1 MVKIAQLL
9 EWSESTYF
17 QAFNQMVCHVEESLE
32 EAQDVW
38 MHLKLVQRYFED
50 MESTEYGELE
60 QVIAATI
67 HLICLIWANSAHYR
81 QPAFIVTLFRE
92 FSNYIIELVC
102 YTTLFVIVKFVFIQ
116 FCNLDESIC
125 RTR

>member
-1 MVKIAQLL
+1 MI
-9 EWSESTYF
+9 
-17 QAFNQMVCHVEESLE
+17 CHVEESLE

-67 HLICLIWANSAHYR
+67 HLICLIWANSIHYR

-92 FSNYIIELVC
+92 FSNYIIDLVC
-102 YTTLFVIVKFVFIQ
+102 YEYLYYCEIHFTQ
-116 FCNLDESIC
+116 FCNLDEGIC

>member
-1 MVKIAQLL
+1 M

-17 QAFNQMVCHVEESLE
+17 QAFNQMVCHVEEALE

-67 HLICLIWANSAHYR
+67 HLICLIWANSVHYR
-81 QPAFIVTLFRE
+81 QPAFVVTLFRE

-102 YTTLFVIVKFVFIQ
+102 YTIYILVNSF
-116 FCNLDESIC
+116 NSIL
-125 RTR
+125 